1 MNSKKVLATVALTLT
16 SVGAGAQADEWEA
29 TGLVGLDSR
38 TFWQN
43 ERFEQ
48 QDDGFNASFH
58 VQPELYWRSDDGRQ
72 RVSVVG
78 FGRYDNQDDERSHVD
93 LREAYWGYEGDGWD
107 VNAGFSKVFWGV
119 AESRHL
125 VDVVNQT
132 DLVEDLD
139 QEDKLGQPMVNVNL
153 QRDYGRFELFFMPW
167 FRERT
172 FPGTEGRFRAPLPV
186 DTDDPLYESS
196 DKERHNDVALR
207 YSHYFGDVD
216 VGAYVFDGTSREP
229 NFIVAEEGDRLIPV
243 YEQMTQV
250 GVDLQYTRDSW
261 LWKFEGIRRET
272 DQDTFNAAVGGLEYT
287 FFGVGGRA
295 ADVGVLFEY
304 LYDGRDASA
313 PPTAFDDD
321 IFVGARLALN
331 DSSDTSLLAGAAIDT
346 GTHETFFNLEA
357 ERRFGD
363 NITVDLRLRAFSN
376 AEPGEAL
383 YAFEQDDYLQLRVSW
398 YY

>member
-1 MNSKKVLATVALTLT
+1 MNPTRTLATVALALT
-16 SVGAGAQADEWEA
+16 AVGAGAQADEWDV
-29 TGLVGLDSR
+29 TGFVGLDSR
-38 TFWQN
+38 TFWED
-43 ERFEQ
+43 ERFEG
-48 QDDGFNASFH
+48 QDDGFNASLH
-58 VQPELYWRSDDGRQ
+58 VQPELYWRSEDGRQ

-93 LREAYWGYEGDGWD
+93 LREAYWGYDGDSWD

-125 VDVVNQT
+125 VDVINQT

-153 QRDYGRFELFFMPW
+153 QRDYGRFELYVMPW

-172 FPGTEGRFRAPLPV
+172 FPGAGGRFRSALPV
-186 DTDDPLYESS
+186 NTDDPIYESS
-196 DKERHNDVALR
+196 DKDRHTDVALR

-216 VGAYVFDGTSREP
+216 VGAYVFDGTSRDP
-229 NFIVAEEGDRLIPV
+229 NFIVADEGDRLIPV

-272 DQDTFNAAVGGLEYT
+272 SRESFNAAVGGLEYT
-287 FFGVGGRA
+287 FYGVGGRA
-295 ADVGVLFEY
+295 ADIGVLFEY
-304 LYDGRDASA
+304 LYDGRGASA

-346 GTHETFFNLEA
+346 KTHETFFNLEA
-357 ERRFGD
+357 QRRFGD
-363 NITVDLRLRAFSN
+363 NVTVGLRLRAFSN
-376 AEPGEAL
+376 ASPGDAL
-383 YAFEQDDYLQLRVSW
+383 YSFEQDDYLQLRVSW

>member
-1 MNSKKVLATVALTLT
+1 MSSKKLSATVALALT
-16 SVGAGAQADEWEA
+16 SVWVGAQADEWEV
-29 TGLVGLDSR
+29 TGFVGIDNR

-43 ERFEQ
+43 ERFEG
-48 QDDGFNASFH
+48 QDDGFNASLH
-58 VQPELYWRSDDGRQ
+58 VQPELYWRSEDGSQ

-93 LREAYWGYEGDGWD
+93 LREAYWGYESVGWD

-125 VDVVNQT
+125 VDVINQT

-153 QRDYGRFELFFMPW
+153 QRVYGRFELYIMPW

-172 FPGTEGRFRAPLPV
+172 FPGTDGRFRTPLPV
-186 DTDDPLYESS
+186 DTDNPIYEST
-196 DKERHNDVALR
+196 DKDRHNDVALR

-229 NFIVAEEGDRLIPV
+229 SFVVADEGDRLIPA
-243 YEQMTQV
+243 YEQMTQF

-272 DQDTFNAAVGGLEYT
+272 DRHTFNAAVGGLEYT
-287 FFGVGGRA
+287 FFGVGGKV

-304 LYDGRDASA
+304 LYDGRDATA

-331 DSSDTSLLAGAAIDT
+331 DSSDTSLLAGVAIDT
-346 GTHETFFNLEA
+346 EIHETFFNLEA

-363 NITVDLRLRAFSN
+363 NITVDLRLRVFSN
-376 AEPGEAL
+376 AEAGEAL
-383 YAFEQDDYLQLRVSW
+383 YAFEQDDYLQLRVNW

>member
-1 MNSKKVLATVALTLT
+1 MNSKKLLATVALALT
-16 SVGAGAQADEWEA
+16 SVWGGAQADEWEV
-29 TGLVGLDSR
+29 TGFVGLDNR
-38 TFWQN
+38 AFWQDD
-43 ERFEQ
+43 RFEG
-48 QDDGFNASFH
+48 QDDDFNASLH
-58 VQPELYWRSDDGRQ
+58 VQPELYWRSEDGRQ

-107 VNAGFSKVFWGV
+107 VNAGISKVFWGV

-125 VDVVNQT
+125 VDVINQT
-132 DLVEDLD
+132 DLVEDID

-153 QRDYGRFELFFMPW
+153 QRDYGRFELYLMPW

-172 FPGTEGRFRAPLPV
+172 FPGADGRFRTPLPV
-186 DTDDPLYESS
+186 DTDDPIYESS
-196 DKERHNDVALR
+196 DKDRHNDVALR

-229 NFIVAEEGDRLIPV
+229 NFVVADEGDRLIPV
-243 YEQMTQV
+243 FEQMTQI

-272 DQDTFNAAVGGLEYT
+272 DRDSFNAAVGGLEYT

-295 ADVGVLFEY
+295 ADIGVLFEY
-304 LYDGRDASA
+304 LYDGRDETA

-331 DSSDTSLLAGAAIDT
+331 DSSDTSLLVGAAIDT
-346 GTHETFFNLEA
+346 ETHETFFNLEA
-357 ERRFGD
+357 KRRFGD
-363 NITVDLRLRAFSN
+363 NLTVDLRLRAFSN

>member
-1 MNSKKVLATVALTLT
+1 MNPTRTLATVALALT
-16 SVGAGAQADEWEA
+16 AVGAGAQADEWDV
-29 TGLVGLDSR
+29 TGFVGLDSR
-38 TFWQN
+38 TFWED
-43 ERFEQ
+43 ERFEG
-48 QDDGFNASFH
+48 QDDGFNASLH
-58 VQPELYWRSDDGRQ
+58 VQPELYWRSEDGRQ

-93 LREAYWGYEGDGWD
+93 LREAYWGYDGDSWD

-125 VDVVNQT
+125 VDVINQT

-153 QRDYGRFELFFMPW
+153 QRDYGRFELYVMPW

-172 FPGTEGRFRAPLPV
+172 FPGAGGRFRSALPV
-186 DTDDPLYESS
+186 NTDDPIYESS
-196 DKERHNDVALR
+196 DKDRHTDVALR

-216 VGAYVFDGTSREP
+216 VGAYVFDGTSRDP
-229 NFIVAEEGDRLIPV
+229 NFIVADEGDRLIPV

-250 GVDLQYTRDSW
+250 GLDFQYTRDSW

-272 DQDTFNAAVGGLEYT
+272 SRDTFNAAVGGLEYT
-287 FFGVGGRA
+287 FYGVGGRA
-295 ADVGVLFEY
+295 ADIGVLFEY
-304 LYDGRDASA
+304 LYDGRGASA

-346 GTHETFFNLEA
+346 KTHETFFNLEA
-357 ERRFGD
+357 QRRFGD
-363 NITVDLRLRAFSN
+363 NVTVGLRLRAFSN
-376 AEPGEAL
+376 ASPGDAL
-383 YAFEQDDYLQLRVSW
+383 YSFEQDDYLQLRVSW

>member
-1 MNSKKVLATVALTLT
+1 MNPTRTLATVALALT
-16 SVGAGAQADEWEA
+16 AVGAGAQADEWDV
-29 TGLVGLDSR
+29 TGFVGLDSR
-38 TFWQN
+38 TFWED
-43 ERFEQ
+43 ERFEG
-48 QDDGFNASFH
+48 QDDGFNASLH
-58 VQPELYWRSDDGRQ
+58 VQPELYWRSEDGRQ

-93 LREAYWGYEGDGWD
+93 LREAYWGYDGDSWD

-125 VDVVNQT
+125 VDVINQT

-153 QRDYGRFELFFMPW
+153 QRDYGRFELYVMPW

-172 FPGTEGRFRAPLPV
+172 FPGAEGRFRSALTV
-186 DTDDPLYESS
+186 DTDDPIYESS
-196 DKERHNDVALR
+196 DKDRHTDVALR

-216 VGAYVFDGTSREP
+216 VGAYVFDGTSRDP
-229 NFIVAEEGDRLIPV
+229 NFIVADEGDRLIPV

-250 GVDLQYTRDSW
+250 GLDLQYTRDSW

-272 DQDTFNAAVGGLEYT
+272 SRDTFNAAVGGLEYT
-287 FFGVGGRA
+287 FYGVGGRA
-295 ADVGVLFEY
+295 ADIGILFEY
-304 LYDGRDASA
+304 LYDGRGASA

-346 GTHETFFNLEA
+346 KTHETFFNLEA
-357 ERRFGD
+357 QRRFGD
-363 NITVDLRLRAFSN
+363 NVTVGLRLRAFSN
-376 AEPGEAL
+376 ASPGDAL
-383 YAFEQDDYLQLRVSW
+383 YSFEQDDYLQLRVSW

>member
-1 MNSKKVLATVALTLT
+1 MNATRILATVALALT
-16 SVGAGAQADEWEA
+16 TVGASVHADEWDV
-29 TGLVGLDSR
+29 TGFVGLDSR
-38 TFWQN
+38 AFL
-43 ERFEQ
+43 EDGRFEGQ
-48 QDDGFNASFH
+48 RDDFNASFH
-58 VQPELYWRSDDGRQ
+58 LQPEFYWRSEDGRQ
-72 RVSVVG
+72 RVSLVG
-78 FGRYDNQDDERSHVD
+78 FGRYDNQDNERSHVD
-93 LREAYWGYEGDGWD
+93 LREAYWGYDGDGWD
-107 VNAGFSKVFWGV
+107 VNAGFNKVFWGV

-125 VDVVNQT
+125 VDVINQT

-139 QEDKLGQPMVNVNL
+139 QEDKLGQPMMNVNL
-153 QRDYGRFELFFMPW
+153 QRDFGRFELYVMPW

-172 FPGTEGRFRAPLPV
+172 FPGAEGRFRSVLPV
-186 DTDDPLYESS
+186 DTVDPNYEST
-196 DKERHNDVALR
+196 DKDRHTDVALR

-229 NFIVAEEGDRLIPV
+229 NFVTSNDGRRLIPV
-243 YEQMTQV
+243 YQQMTQV

-261 LWKFEGIRRET
+261 LWKLEGIRRET
-272 DQDTFNAAVGGLEYT
+272 DRDTFNAAVGGLEYT

-304 LYDGRDASA
+304 LYDGRAASA

-321 IFVGARLALN
+321 LFVGARLALN
-331 DSSDTSLLAGAAIDT
+331 DSSDTSLLVGAAIDT
-346 GTHETFFNLEA
+346 ETHETFFNLEA

-363 NITVDLRLRAFSN
+363 NLTADLRLRAFSN

-383 YAFEQDDYLQLRVSW
+383 YSFEQDDYLQLRVSW

>member
-1 MNSKKVLATVALTLT
+1 MNPTRTLATVALALT
-16 SVGAGAQADEWEA
+16 AVGAGAQADEWDV
-29 TGLVGLDSR
+29 TGFVGLDTR
-38 TFWQN
+38 TFWED
-43 ERFEQ
+43 ERFEG
-48 QDDGFNASFH
+48 QDDGFNASLH
-58 VQPELYWRSDDGRQ
+58 VQPELYWRSEDGRQ

-93 LREAYWGYEGDGWD
+93 LREAYWGYDGDSWD

-125 VDVVNQT
+125 VDVINQT

-153 QRDYGRFELFFMPW
+153 QRDYGRFELYVMPW

-172 FPGTEGRFRAPLPV
+172 FPGAGGRFRSALPV
-186 DTDDPLYESS
+186 DTDDPIYESS
-196 DKERHNDVALR
+196 DKDRHTDVALR

-216 VGAYVFDGTSREP
+216 VGAYVFDGTSRDP
-229 NFIVAEEGDRLIPV
+229 NFIVADEGDRLIPV

-272 DQDTFNAAVGGLEYT
+272 SRESFNAAVGGLEYT
-287 FFGVGGRA
+287 FYGVGGRA
-295 ADVGVLFEY
+295 ADIGVLFEY
-304 LYDGRDASA
+304 LYDGRGASA

-346 GTHETFFNLEA
+346 KTHETFFNLEA
-357 ERRFGD
+357 QRRFGD
-363 NITVDLRLRAFSN
+363 NVTVGLRLRAFSN
-376 AEPGEAL
+376 ASPGDAL
-383 YAFEQDDYLQLRVSW
+383 YSFEQDDYLQLRVSW

>member
-1 MNSKKVLATVALTLT
+1 MNPTRTLATVALALT
-16 SVGAGAQADEWEA
+16 AVGAGAQADEWDV
-29 TGLVGLDSR
+29 TGFVGLDSR
-38 TFWQN
+38 TFWED
-43 ERFEQ
+43 ERFEG
-48 QDDGFNASFH
+48 QDDGFNASLH
-58 VQPELYWRSDDGRQ
+58 VQPELYWRSEDGRQ

-93 LREAYWGYEGDGWD
+93 LREAYWGYDGDSWD

-125 VDVVNQT
+125 VDVINQT

-153 QRDYGRFELFFMPW
+153 QRDYGRFELYVMPW

-172 FPGTEGRFRAPLPV
+172 FPGAGGRFRSALPV
-186 DTDDPLYESS
+186 NTDDPIYESS
-196 DKERHNDVALR
+196 DKDRHTDVALR

-216 VGAYVFDGTSREP
+216 VGAYVFDGTSRDP
-229 NFIVAEEGDRLIPV
+229 NFIVADEGDRLIPV

-272 DQDTFNAAVGGLEYT
+272 SRDTFNAAVGGLEYT
-287 FFGVGGRA
+287 FYGVGGRA
-295 ADVGVLFEY
+295 ADIGVLFEY
-304 LYDGRDASA
+304 LYDGRGASA

-346 GTHETFFNLEA
+346 KTHETFFNLEA
-357 ERRFGD
+357 QRRFGD
-363 NITVDLRLRAFSN
+363 NVTVGLRLRAFSN
-376 AEPGEAL
+376 ASPGDAL
-383 YAFEQDDYLQLRVSW
+383 YSFEQDDYLQLRVSW